1 LRSFFLDRITGFFK
15 PRKSTK
21 NTKKNQAQIA
31 QKAEDRRQRQREYP
45 ISNKE
50 FRMSKVVYGDKE
62 GQSHSLKFKNGGDFG
77 EGQAEKGVNH
87 LIH

>member
-1 LRSFFLDRITGFFK
+1 MPRRQKTDDRRQT
-15 PRKSTK
+15 T
-21 NTKKNQAQIA
+21 
-31 QKAEDRRQRQREYP
+31 EDRRQRTEDGRQRQREYP

-77 EGQAEKGVNH
+77 GGQAEKGVNH